1 MEEPSDGTLLV
12 AFRRG
17 ETAALTRLVARHQ
30 GVLLR
35 HARSILGEGGAY
47 EDAVQEAF
55 LRLVSKPPEVPEMN
69 GQVPE
74 PGTQLSSWLHKVVR
88 NCCMDTLRAESR
100 RKSREERVAA
110 PDMAPRNASSLEE
123 HDTREAVERGLSR
136 LPADQR
142 EVLVLRL
149 LAERSYKEIAE
160 ITGRKIGTV
169 GWLVSLGL
177 KALAN
182 ELAPLVGIGGGVQG
196 SAAVQ
201 PVAGRV
207 AQGERS

>member
-1 MEEPSDGTLLV
+1 MPAEHLRQRLRPGRVVRRGVRPGLDGAGDEPPLLGELGGITAGLESRDGVASDGRQ
-12 AFRRG
+12 A
-17 ETAALTRLVARHQ
+17 
-30 GVLLR
+30 LLR
-35 HARSILGEGGAY
+35 RRLAAGK
-47 EDAVQEAF
+47 DAH
-55 LRLVSKPPEVPEMN
+55 
-69 GQVPE
+69 G
-74 PGTQLSSWLHKVVR
+74 R
-88 NCCMDTLRAESR
+88 NRA
-100 RKSREERVAA
+100 
-110 PDMAPRNASSLEE
+110 SLEE